1 MQNRVWI
8 SCVVIALVSAAPAP
22 TGQQAPVD
30 LVVVNAKVLTVD
42 PNNTQAEAVAIR
54 GNTFAAVGTTAAI
67 RAMAGPQTRVIDAG
81 GRTVVPGFIESHV
94 HATGAARGEVSQ
106 AFVQLNSIQ
115 EIRDWVRARAKEA
128 GSAAFVDP
136 TACAAYAAG
145 AAKSLDERIASERA
159 EAATKK

>member
-1 MQNRVWI
+1 MPMKNRLWT
-8 SCVVIALVSAAPAP
+8 SCAVIGLLSAAPAP

-42 PNNTQAEAVAIR
+42 AKNTQAEAVAIR

-67 RAMAGPQTRVIDAG
+67 RKMAGPETRVIDAG

-106 AFVQLNSIQ
+106 VFVQLQSIP
-115 EIRDWVRARAKEA
+115 EIKDWVRARAREA
-128 GSAAFVDP
+128 GP
-136 TACAAYAAG
+136 AAG
-145 AAKSLDERIASERA
+145 CGCLAW
-159 EAATKK
+159 T